1 MLKKLIK
8 IFISEF
14 KNIFLND
21 PTALC
26 QFSIAPIILVGI
38 SLSNAIALSL
48 AIFLVT
54 TLTLMTVNIIYKKL
68 KDKFAT
74 MICLIISALFYIPV
88 SFLIKF
94 LFPDNFES
102 LGIYLPMVV
111 INSVIISKSR
121 NFTKDYKFY
130 LIFFNSLI
138 YITFF
143 TFEIIIISVIREI
156 LGKGSIY
163 GFILNLNVKFPALL
177 MPFTGFI
184 FIGLLAALL
193 QAIYNKKFKN
203 INLK

>member
-1 MLKKLIK
+1 
-8 IFISEF
+8 
-14 KNIFLND
+14 
-21 PTALC
+21 
-26 QFSIAPIILVGI
+26 
-38 SLSNAIALSL
+38 
-48 AIFLVT
+48 
-54 TLTLMTVNIIYKKL
+54 MTVNIIYKKL

-203 INLK
+203 INVK